1 MREDIK
7 EKLNIEVPI
16 LRYKPT
22 NMKFAE
28 YEIYDKDKMALVYYM
43 IEDTKIVLAISEKY
57 DDKQAIK
64 AYDGDRIDVI
74 TDRYD
79 NFSINIFE
87 NIDKNSGLKVYSA
100 KWERKSVIYRFS
112 GMEKKQEFYKILKKM
127 TF

>member
-1 MREDIK
+1 
-7 EKLNIEVPI
+7 
-16 LRYKPT
+16 
-22 NMKFAE
+22 MKFAE